1 MKLKKT
7 TSTTKTHTFL
17 VQVKMSAM
25 DGKKGETEANNNN
38 NNKSVVLETNLDEAS
53 TASDSAGGTRRNY

>member
-25 DGKKGETEANNNN
+25 DGKKDEVEANNN

>member
-1 MKLKKT
+1 
-7 TSTTKTHTFL
+7 
-17 VQVKMSAM
+17 MSAM
-25 DGKKGETEANNNN
+25 DGKKDEAEANNN